1 MTLTTSPPSPSL
13 PTLTS
18 AMLPPAARDD
28 GLFRPDDLDPIT
40 WQLLVH
46 EGALRVIA
54 PSVAI
59 PVRRRPTP
67 DDRARPFVGV
77 LPAGWALGGATAAW
91 VHVGGAAGPSALSLT
106 GPPNTHQ
113 PPELPGRVLHQQ
125 EMPDRDL
132 VTVAG
137 VPVTSPLRTAVDV
150 ACFTA
155 PSSAV
160 PRLVALAQHGVDLD
174 TALHRLAG
182 LGRQRGVVRADRSL
196 RAARA
201 RC

>member
-1 MTLTTSPPSPSL
+1 MTLMTS
-13 PTLTS
+13 T
-18 AMLPPAARDD
+18 ALPPAARDD

-54 PSVAI
+54 PLVAI
-59 PVRRRPTP
+59 PVRRRPDP

-77 LPAGWALGGATAAW
+77 LPPGWALGGATAAW
-91 VHVGGAAGPSALSLT
+91 VHIGGAPGPSSLALI
-106 GPPNTHQ
+106 GPPHTHQ
-113 PPELPGRVLHQQ
+113 PPDLPGRVLHQQ
-125 EMPDRDL
+125 HLPDRDL

-137 VPVTSPLRTAVDV
+137 VSMTSPLRTAVDL

-155 PSSAV
+155 PASAV
-160 PRLVALAQHGVDLD
+160 PRLVALAHSGVDLD
-174 TALHRLAG
+174 AALHRLAG
-182 LGRQRGVVRADRSL
+182 LGRQRGAVRADRSL